1 MKHIPLLAFS
11 CLTFVASAL
20 PVSAADPIVVPWNE
34 VCRAAVGHDLILTT
48 ASGER
53 LEGYCYSID
62 VNQIAV
68 GTRNRGVV
76 KVARTALAR
85 IEVQRVQ
92 GHQLRS
98 LGKGVHKGLKDGF
111 DALLSPLAPAGI
123 VMIPG
128 TLAWG
133 AVATPF
139 CILGD
144 LRAKI
149 NGGTREI
156 RPN

>member
-1 MKHIPLLAFS
+1 MKHIPLKALSF
-11 CLTFVASAL
+11 LTLVASAL
-20 PVSAADPIVVPWNE
+20 PVSAAEPIVVPWNE
-34 VCRAAVGHDLILTT
+34 VCRTAAGHDLVVTT
-48 ASGER
+48 AAGEK

-62 VNQIAV
+62 VNTIAV
-68 GTRNRGVV
+68 GTKERGVV
-76 KVARTALAR
+76 KIARTALSR
-85 IEVQRVQ
+85 IEMQRAK
-92 GHQLRS
+92 GHQIAS

-133 AVATPF
+133 AVAAPF
-139 CILGD
+139 CIIGD
-144 LRAKI
+144 LRAKA
-149 NGGTREI
+149 NGTQEI